1 MQARRQ
7 PVSARS
13 HGLELLALAPGERA
27 AHGQLVPAVL
37 TSRVNFSEDQMSLVS
52 ELWAFMK
59 ERKKWWL
66 LPVIV
71 VMLVVGTLLIFA
83 QGSVLAP
90 FIYTIF

>member
-1 MQARRQ
+1 
-7 PVSARS
+7 
-13 HGLELLALAPGERA
+13 
-27 AHGQLVPAVL
+27 
-37 TSRVNFSEDQMSLVS
+37 MSLVG

-83 QGSVLAP
+83 QGSALAP